1 MNILYCG
8 DANTAQGLMMSVLSL
23 MKYVD
28 EPVHFFV
35 FTVDLTYAEGRI
47 SGFPEHVIRVL
58 GRRVREKNPDNSIE
72 CINITEQF
80 VREMPVK
87 NMKTSFTPCCMLR
100 LYADLIPQI
109 PDRVL
114 YLDTDVICRG
124 NIQSF
129 YNMPMEGYEFAGA
142 LDYYGSWLFY
152 NRELH
157 RNYINSGVML
167 LNMNEIRKTG
177 LFAKCRMLCREKKM
191 FIPDQSALNKLAV
204 SKKIVQNRF
213 NEQRK
218 LHSDT
223 VLQHFTTS
231 FRFFPV
237 FRVIKVKPWQ
247 EEQMHRILKVYEYD
261 DLLWEANAC
270 LENRS

>member
-129 YNMPMEGYEFAGA
+129 YNMPMEGYEFAGV

-177 LFAKCRMLCREKKM
+177 LFAKCRMLCRKKRCLCLISLRLTNWLFQRRLFKIASM
-191 FIPDQSALNKLAV
+191 NSENFTRIQYYSILQPAFVFSLCSVL
-204 SKKIVQNRF
+204 SK
-213 NEQRK
+213 
-218 LHSDT
+218 
-223 VLQHFTTS
+223 
-231 FRFFPV
+231 
-237 FRVIKVKPWQ
+237 
-247 EEQMHRILKVYEYD
+247 
-261 DLLWEANAC
+261 
-270 LENRS
+270 

>member
-47 SGFPEHVIRVL
+47 SGFPEHVISVL

-129 YNMPMEGYEFAGA
+129 YNMPMEGYEFAGV

-177 LFAKCRMLCREKKM
+177 LFAKCRMLCRKKKM
-191 FIPDQSALNKLAV
+191 FMPDQSALNKLAV

-237 FRVIKVKPWQ
+237 FRIIKVKPWQ
-247 EEQMHRILKVYEYD
+247 EEQMHRVLKVYEYD
-261 DLLWEANAC
+261 DLLWEANVC